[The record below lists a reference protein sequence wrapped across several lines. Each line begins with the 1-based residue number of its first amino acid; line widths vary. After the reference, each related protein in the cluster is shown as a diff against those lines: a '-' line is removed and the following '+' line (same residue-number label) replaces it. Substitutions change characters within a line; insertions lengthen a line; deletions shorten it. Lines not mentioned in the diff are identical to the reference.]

1 ELTLDEHKSKYFP
14 GVMLKG
20 NILDTIPVQRR
31 ELENSDNVTKIYNIM
46 KWKPDIPIHFEAVYK
61 SRMIS
66 ASNEYMTRQNDMTLQ
81 YVVSNISEV
90 DEIINHDG

>member
-14 GVMLKG
+14 GVMFIG
-20 NILDTIPVQRR
+20 NILDRFPKQIR
-31 ELENSDNVTKIYNIM
+31 ELKNSDKATKTYNIM
-46 KWKPDIPIHFEAVYK
+46 KWKPEIPIHSEAVYK
-61 SRMIS
+61 SRM
-66 ASNEYMTRQNDMTLQ
+66 TRQNDMVLQ